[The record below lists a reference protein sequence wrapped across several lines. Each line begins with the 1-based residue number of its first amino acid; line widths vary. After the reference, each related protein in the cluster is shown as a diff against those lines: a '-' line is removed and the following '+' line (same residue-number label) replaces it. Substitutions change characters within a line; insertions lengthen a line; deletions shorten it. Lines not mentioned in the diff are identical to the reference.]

1 MCRIIYGRSH
11 VLKRRQ
17 SEGSIARRHQGWLP
31 LFWRARSG
39 VVFFASR
46 RAFCCGMT
54 VPFRRRRRRTGGEC
68 VQCFCGILRLGWTR
82 AIWWRRV
89 LWQAD
94 MMLFGGVNGGVALM
108 RRRVVGLW
116 KLLFLFLVA
125 FWLVLLLLFRVGIE
139 QRREGRH
146 GWRRCCQRIS
156 RGGS

>member
-1 MCRIIYGRSH
+1 
-11 VLKRRQ
+11 
-17 SEGSIARRHQGWLP
+17 
-31 LFWRARSG
+31 
-39 VVFFASR
+39 
-46 RAFCCGMT
+46 
-54 VPFRRRRRRTGGEC
+54 
-68 VQCFCGILRLGWTR
+68 
-82 AIWWRRV
+82 
-89 LWQAD
+89 